1 MLELVR
7 IDENYVNFLRKVDS
21 RVQSNVSALGKDT
34 KPFLGA
40 LFRLKDSNLRYFVP
54 FSSPKEKHKNM
65 KNTTT
70 FHKVVDKKGKLRA
83 VLNFNNMIPAPLEV
97 CVRIDLKTDKDRFV
111 LMDEYVFCKDNE
123 EELIKKAKNLYL
135 RSKRNEL
142 LEKEKQITC
151 DFSLLEKSMLE
162 YIKSQSSA
170 SSEVATTSTSV
181 EQQQNPAPTNVQKAV
196 DNVTW
201 VEIEPL
207 DVYKNVGGG
216 VIVRLS
222 GKNPEDTKRQVLLQ
236 KNEFLLDKYNKV
248 CSVSASAQ
256 ARFGIPLKNNTIKK
270 LKT

>member
-54 FSSPKEKHKNM
+54 LSSPKEKHKNM

-83 VLNFNNMIPAPLEV
+83 VLNFNNMIPVPLEV
-97 CVRIDLKTDKDRFV
+97 CMRIDLKTDKDRFV
-111 LMDEYVFCKDNE
+111 LMDEYVFCKDNK

-170 SSEVATTSTSV
+170 SSEVAVTQEPTTSTAEV
-181 EQQQNPAPTNVQKAV
+181 KPNGV
-196 DNVTW
+196 DVPKKKDF
-201 VEIEPL
+201 VEIEPRQIYGEK
-207 DVYKNVGGG
+207 D
-216 VIVRLS
+216 
-222 GKNPEDTKRQVLLQ
+222 GKYLLKSNADSQ
-236 KNEFLLDKYNKV
+236 GNKKQFLVSKQSVKLDKDGKV
-248 CSVSASAQ
+248 SSVSANVQNRCKFTRKQ
-256 ARFGIPLKNNTIKK
+256 AKNIKNRTK
-270 LKT
+270 